1 MSATPKEIR
10 AARAFLTK
18 KGIRSLSPRKF
29 ADSAKELNT
38 GFKDLLRL
46 LGRILDQGRG
56 QKEQRSAAI
65 DREVLKLS
73 T

>member
-1 MSATPKEIR
+1 MTASPKEVR

-18 KGIRSLSPRKF
+18 KGIRTLSPRKF

-38 GFKDLLRL
+38 GFRDLLHL

-56 QKEQRSAAI
+56 QKQQRDEAI
-65 DREVLKLS
+65 DREILKLNP
-73 T
+73 